1 MITVCVRW
9 DGETE
14 KLNKTLSSLEK
25 QGPDFQ
31 QEIRLKILCQK
42 SEEEVGSSL
51 SGQAEYFF
59 GEDQRELLS
68 ALEGIFYSLETEL
81 VTVVEAGE
89 TWQGQSLAL
98 GSRALQKEEKT
109 DGLLFQHSGGR
120 KTAGR
125 VKKKTDEKKVPARL
139 YSLEKTEDIL
149 QIPACLHGALLR
161 SQAVRGEAYEEDL
174 GCGMEE
180 AFLARILMKR
190 GTVLAPREL
199 CFSGSSPLYDDR
211 GLKPQWEDPSWY
223 LSLAEDYCLGSLK
236 RETQAYGKP
245 RLFAQAQAAYAV
257 RHMFDLNTDSRD
269 RQVLKGEAWKR
280 FLDACKACMV
290 QVEKGLLLPEE
301 SLHVERRMQY
311 SIWPLMMKLACRER
325 EKKSIVPMAMVE
337 LVEEEAGE
345 IRLEGSFDQIGA
357 GEKGSLTV
365 KYRGS
370 RIPHSRSPRY
380 ARLCF
385 FGKPL
390 VKKYAFAVSLTPE
403 MLRQGGELS
412 FWLGDGK
419 KEQRMKTGALRYTAG
434 FTHLLEHS
442 GRNLGPYR
450 LSFRRDGGEGAGV
463 SVRKA
468 GRGKRIWEE
477 AAFLKEILTS
487 PYGSRKL
494 FLVRALYWLTR
505 PWYRKK
511 HIWLT
516 FDKLYKGGDCGEY
529 FYKYMEKQK
538 KQGITPGYIIKAD
551 APDRKRLE
559 QEGYRPLL
567 YRSLRQRLAYLN
579 AEMIFATHSAVPS
592 FCGFDK
598 WEVRF
603 VQDLLRGTN
612 TCIQH
617 GLSVQNLTFDSNR
630 MVNNNKR
637 YYCASPREIEN
648 LSGPEYDYRPKTLRL
663 TGIPRYDGLENR
675 DRKQILITP
684 TWRAYIAM
692 PAVMGTARP
701 YSEEFKHTDYFKQ
714 YYELITHEGLIRKAR
729 ELGYRIVLLLHP
741 VTSAQRRDYP
751 ADTET
756 VKIVTALETSYE
768 KILTE
773 SSLMVTDYSG
783 VQFDFAYMRKPIVY
797 FHSPKLPPHYQEG
810 GFSYETQGFGEICRE
825 PEETARLL
833 CAYLEEGCALRP
845 EYRKRQDDF
854 FAFDDHE
861 NCRRIFQDAM
871 EYRTCFGSNS
881 I

>member
-1 MITVCVRW
+1 MITPRIEKIRQNYVSAKPQISCQRAAIW
-9 DGETE
+9 TE
-14 KLNKTLSSLEK
+14 S
-25 QGPDFQ
+25 FQ
-31 QEIRLKILCQK
+31 TTEGQPACIRAARAFYDCCDRLGVHI
-42 SEEEVGSSL
+42 
-51 SGQAEYFF
+51 F
-59 GEDQRELLS
+59 
-68 ALEGIFYSLETEL
+68 EGEL
-81 VTVVEAGE
+81 VVGAVGE
-89 TWQGQSLAL
+89 FRKCGILTPEFSWMWVDREMDQFATRPQDPYVMTEEQRQFVRETIFPYWMGKSL
-98 GSRALQKEEKT
+98 
-109 DGLLFQHSGGR
+109 
-120 KTAGR
+120 
-125 VKKKTDEKKVPARL
+125 
-139 YSLEKTEDIL
+139 
-149 QIPACLHGALLR
+149 
-161 SQAVRGEAYEEDL
+161 
-174 GCGMEE
+174 EE

-223 LSLAEDYCLGSLK
+223 LSLAEDYCLGFLK

-468 GRGKRIWEE
+468 GRGKRIREE

-538 KQGITPGYIIKAD
+538 KQG
-551 APDRKRLE
+551 
-559 QEGYRPLL
+559 
-567 YRSLRQRLAYLN
+567 
-579 AEMIFATHSAVPS
+579 
-592 FCGFDK
+592 C
-598 WEVRF
+598 
-603 VQDLLRGTN
+603 
-612 TCIQH
+612 
-617 GLSVQNLTFDSNR
+617 
-630 MVNNNKR
+630 
-637 YYCASPREIEN
+637 
-648 LSGPEYDYRPKTLRL
+648 
-663 TGIPRYDGLENR
+663 
-675 DRKQILITP
+675 
-684 TWRAYIAM
+684 
-692 PAVMGTARP
+692 
-701 YSEEFKHTDYFKQ
+701 
-714 YYELITHEGLIRKAR
+714 
-729 ELGYRIVLLLHP
+729 
-741 VTSAQRRDYP
+741 
-751 ADTET
+751 
-756 VKIVTALETSYE
+756 
-768 KILTE
+768 
-773 SSLMVTDYSG
+773 
-783 VQFDFAYMRKPIVY
+783 
-797 FHSPKLPPHYQEG
+797 
-810 GFSYETQGFGEICRE
+810 
-825 PEETARLL
+825 
-833 CAYLEEGCALRP
+833 
-845 EYRKRQDDF
+845 
-854 FAFDDHE
+854 
-861 NCRRIFQDAM
+861 
-871 EYRTCFGSNS
+871 
-881 I
+881 